1 MWVFLKKPD
10 YKVLYAVQFEVNDH
24 VDARQREPQSD
35 STDVQEL
42 GRGLAPL
49 TQSPLLLYLTLLYVS
64 VLLSFRISL
73 HFSIWNKPLLFWY
86 FGLSPPIFERDVFC
100 SLYLASWSLRPLFSL
115 KWCSFLSFD
124 ISNICTLFSWA
135 SYHTFCPINPLIT

>member
-1 MWVFLKKPD
+1 MLSVLVVYQSFNSYDNYVSFFFKPD

-49 TQSPLLLYLTLLYVS
+49 TQSPLLLYLTLLYV
-64 VLLSFRISL
+64 
-73 HFSIWNKPLLFWY
+73 
-86 FGLSPPIFERDVFC
+86 
-100 SLYLASWSLRPLFSL
+100 
-115 KWCSFLSFD
+115 
-124 ISNICTLFSWA
+124 
-135 SYHTFCPINPLIT
+135 CPFKLPD